1 MKITFQK
8 QDSIFNVPE
17 GQWENIL
24 KIKPIL
30 TSYYPDG
37 RYESKYYNL
46 EDSLLFTS
54 QGNWALNGDS
64 IYLKEGGITT
74 TYRFISALP
83 RATFI
88 GLLDWNQD
96 GDVYE
101 IYEGVQVKINQKR

>member
-1 MKITFQK
+1 MGKY
-8 QDSIFNVPE
+8 
-17 GQWENIL
+17 L

-37 RYESKYYNL
+37 RYETKYYNL

-54 QGNWALNGDS
+54 QGNWVLNGDS

-74 TYRFISALP
+74 AYHFIPDLP

-88 GLLDWNQD
+88 GLLDWDQD
-96 GDVYE
+96 GDISE
-101 IYEGVQVKINQKR
+101 IYEGVQVKTNHNR